1 MVRSRYTGMLAIALL
16 GAFIYL
22 LMRIATLPLES
33 GEAYPAYS
41 SLRADPRGTL
51 ALYESLAALSEL
63 HVTRNFQPLPKLKGA
78 QATLLL
84 LGESYRQAST
94 WSEEELKFYESL
106 ANQGARVVIAFLP
119 EPPQT
124 STRKQGGH
132 RDRIPPIISRWR
144 LAVETYDGT
153 EEQAEQAGSMPRDT
167 WVYFDPGDKSGW
179 RPLDTNDQDDPTL
192 IERDFGK
199 GQIVLLA
206 ESYPLSNEGLRAGR
220 DVDLIELLAGSHQQI
235 VFDESHLG
243 VANTGSI
250 GTLIR
255 RYRLTGA
262 FAVMLLLGLLFLW
275 KNSTSLIPRAAEPQ
289 VAVALGA
296 DAQSGL
302 INLLKRSVPVE
313 RVAHACWERWT
324 DTRALGR
331 PIGDQRVAL
340 AERELGAANQSPV
353 AIYKNIQNILTEKT

>member
-1 MVRSRYTGMLAIALL
+1 MRSSYTGVLAIALL
-16 GAFIYL
+16 SALIYL

-51 ALYESLAALSEL
+51 ALYESLAALGEL
-63 HVTRNFQPLPKLKGA
+63 RVTRNFQPLPKLKSTP
-78 QATLLL
+78 ATLLL
-84 LGESYRQAST
+84 LGEPYRQAAT

-106 ANQGARVVIAFLP
+106 ADQGARLVIAFLP
-119 EPPQT
+119 EPPET
-124 STRKQGGH
+124 SARKQAGS
-132 RDRIPPIISRWR
+132 RKLIPAIISRWH
-144 LAVETYDGT
+144 LAAETYHGT
-153 EEQAEQAGSMPRDT
+153 DEEAEKAGSMPRDT
-167 WVYFDPGDKSGW
+167 WAYFDPADKSGW
-179 RPLDTNDQDDPTL
+179 RVLETNDQDDPTL

-199 GQIVLLA
+199 GQIVLLT

-220 DVDLIELLAGSHQQI
+220 NVDLIELLAGSNQQI

-243 VANTGSI
+243 VANTGSV
-250 GTLIR
+250 GALIR

-275 KNSTSLIPRAAEPQ
+275 KNSTSLIPRAAEPE
-289 VAVALGA
+289 VSVALGA

-302 INLLKRSVPVE
+302 INLLKRSVSVD
-313 RVAHACWERWT
+313 RVAQTCWERWI

-331 PIGDQRVAL
+331 PISDQRVAL
-340 AERELGAANQSPV
+340 AARELSAANLSLV
-353 AIYKNIQNILTEKT
+353 AIYKNIHDILTEKT

>member
-1 MVRSRYTGMLAIALL
+1 MRSKFSGVLAIALL
-16 GAFIYL
+16 GAFIFF

-63 HVTRNFQPLPKLKGA
+63 RVTRNFRPLPKLKGT
-78 QATLLL
+78 QATLFL
-84 LGESYRQAST
+84 LGEPYRQAFL

-106 ANQGARVVIAFLP
+106 VSQGARLVIAFLP

-124 STRKQGGH
+124 STRKHVGH
-132 RDRIPPIISRWR
+132 RERIPAIISRWN

-153 EEQAEQAGSMPRDT
+153 EEQVEQAGSMPRDT

-179 RPLDTNDQDDPTL
+179 RMLDNNDQDDPTL

-220 DVDLIELLAGSHQQI
+220 NVNLIELLAGSNQQI

-243 VANTGSI
+243 VANTGSV
-250 GTLIR
+250 GALIR

-275 KNSTSLIPRAAEPQ
+275 KNSTSLIPQAAEPE
-289 VAVALGA
+289 VSVALGA
-296 DAQSGL
+296 DGQSGL
-302 INLLKRSVPVE
+302 INLLKRSVPID
-313 RVAHACWERWT
+313 RVAQTCWERWM

-331 PIGDQRVAL
+331 PISDQRVLL
-340 AERELGAANQSPV
+340 AERELSVANRSLV
-353 AIYKNIQNILTEKT
+353 ATYKNIQNILTEKT